1 VESLSAGD
9 ATLRTLADAVLHGK
23 TQEALEAIGKALVD
37 GYSLEDIVVKGV
49 LKAHLEFGEWYDR
62 DPLDALKAW
71 EFCFFT
77 TVKILKALDSKIP
90 APQNAPLSVLV
101 MTVKGEGH
109 ITMRDVIALLLKSK
123 GLKVYSSRKGIT
135 LEDVSP
141 FLQNRSL
148 KVIVLSCTEDGTKM
162 VLDKLVRGVRAARP
176 DIRIVA
182 SGQFAGFSGADV
194 LLQDPTKLYDT
205 LMGLQRV

>member
-1 VESLSAGD
+1 M
-9 ATLRTLADAVLHGK
+9 RTLADAVLHGK
-23 TQEALEAIGKALVD
+23 TPKALEAIEKALGD
-37 GYSLEDIVVKGV
+37 GYSLEEIAVKGI
-49 LKAHLEFGEWYDR
+49 LKAHLKFGEWYER

-77 TVKILKALDSKIP
+77 TNKILKALDSKIP
-90 APQNAPLSVLV
+90 VPQNAPFSVLV

-123 GLKVYSSRKGIT
+123 GLKVFSSRKGLT

-141 FLQNRSL
+141 FLLDRSL
-148 KVIVLSCTEDGTKM
+148 KIIVLSCTEDGTKP
-162 VLDKLVRGVRAARP
+162 VLDKIVRGVRAARP
-176 DIRIVA
+176 DIKIVA
-182 SGQFAGFSGADV
+182 GGQFAGFSGADV

-205 LMGLQRV
+205 LLGLQRA